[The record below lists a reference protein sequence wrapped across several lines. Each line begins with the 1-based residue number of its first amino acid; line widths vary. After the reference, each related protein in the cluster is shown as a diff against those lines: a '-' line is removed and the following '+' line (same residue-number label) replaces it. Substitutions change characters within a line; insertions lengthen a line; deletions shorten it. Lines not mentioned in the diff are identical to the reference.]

1 MVRVA
6 ARLGGQ
12 RMAAHPGLVR
22 VELDGEPAFGLPDA
36 SYDAPGAEGVR
47 LLPYFDAF
55 VVGSRPRHRL
65 FPGRARER
73 ALTPS
78 GQAGNYPVLLVDGVV
93 AGVWHQSAPAG
104 RSSVTVEPLRRLS
117 NAVAA
122 LDEQVARLGEVVD
135 AAATLTI
142 GTVSVGPHA

>member
-1 MVRVA
+1 M
-6 ARLGGQ
+6 
-12 RMAAHPGLVR
+12 
-22 VELDGEPAFGLPDA
+22 
-36 SYDAPGAEGVR
+36 R

-55 VVGSRPRHRL
+55 VVGSRPRHLL

-73 ALTPS
+73 ALSPS

-93 AGVWHQSAPAG
+93 AGVWHLKRSG
-104 RSSVTVEPLRRLS
+104 RKVAVTVEPLRRPTRAL
-117 NAVAA
+117 VAA
-122 LDEQVARLGEVVD
+122 LEEQVARLGEVVD